1 MSQPFTLGWFTN
13 YLVPDWTGP
22 FAGTGGTDWA
32 DGTFAVDVVR
42 ALERA
47 GIDFVMLEDST
58 ALTDIYGGT
67 FESELKWT
75 PRAPKHD
82 PMALASRLA
91 YETDRIGIVVTA
103 STSFYPPFLLTR
115 LLSTLDHLS
124 RGRMGWNIVTS
135 TGDRAAQNIGK
146 DTLPTH
152 DARYEIAEEFVDVA
166 NQLWASWDA
175 DAASPIGPGLESY
188 VDHTK
193 VRTID
198 HVGEHFSVRGPLN
211 TLPSPQGKPVLC
223 QAGASK
229 SGIDL
234 AARVADLVV
243 AAPKGRDAMREYRK
257 TVRARAAEFGRNPD
271 DIKVLYMVT
280 PILGETEDD
289 AKRKAE
295 RYYEATDAAIARRL
309 IMLSGDIDF
318 STFDVDQP
326 IPDDLKTEG
335 STSILDNLR
344 KWANGRSI
352 RETVATERTESL
364 RLVGTPAS
372 VADEME
378 SVIDEVGGDGF
389 LFFGG
394 GGGVL
399 NRRYVD
405 DVCDGLMPELARRGV
420 AGTGYRGGNL
430 REHLAGVR

>member
-1 MSQPFTLGWFTN
+1 
-13 YLVPDWTGP
+13 
-22 FAGTGGTDWA
+22 
-32 DGTFAVDVVR
+32 
-42 ALERA
+42 
-47 GIDFVMLEDST
+47 MLEDST

-91 YETDRIGIVVTA
+91 YETEKIGIVVTA

-135 TGDRAAQNIGK
+135 TGDRAAQNFGM
-146 DTLPTH
+146 DSLPTH

-166 NQLWASWDA
+166 TALWDSWDA
-175 DAASPIGPGLESY
+175 DAASPLGPGVESY

-193 VRTID
+193 VRTVD
-198 HVGEHFSVRGPLN
+198 HNGRHFKVRGPLN
-211 TLPSPQGKPVLC
+211 TLPSPQGKPVIC
-223 QAGASK
+223 QAGASEA
-229 SGIDL
+229 GIDL

-243 AAPKGRDAMREYRK
+243 SAPKGREAMRAYRDK
-257 TVRARAAEFGRNPD
+257 VRSRAADFGRDPD
-271 DIKVLYMVT
+271 DVRVLYMVT

-289 AKRKAE
+289 ARRNAE
-295 RYYEATDAAIARRL
+295 RYYEPTEAAIARRL

-318 STFDVDQP
+318 SQFDVDKP
-326 IPDDLKTEG
+326 IPEGLHTEG
-335 STSILDNLR
+335 STSILTNLR
-344 KWANGRSI
+344 KWAAGRTI
-352 RETVATERTESL
+352 RETVAAERTESL
-364 RLVGTPAS
+364 RLVGTPES

-378 SVIDEVGGDGF
+378 SVITDVGGDGF

-405 DVCDGLMPELARRGV
+405 DVCDGLMPILRRRGL
-420 AGTGYRGGNL
+420 AGTGYRGTTL
-430 REHLAGVR
+430 REHLAGAR

>member
-1 MSQPFTLGWFTN
+1 
-13 YLVPDWTGP
+13 
-22 FAGTGGTDWA
+22 
-32 DGTFAVDVVR
+32 
-42 ALERA
+42 
-47 GIDFVMLEDST
+47 MLEDST
-58 ALTDIYGGT
+58 ALSDIYGGS

-91 YETDRIGIVVTA
+91 FETEKIGIVVTA

-135 TGDRAAQNIGK
+135 TGDRAAQNFGL
-146 DTLPTH
+146 DSLPTH

-166 NQLWASWDA
+166 NKLWASWDS
-175 DAASPIGPGLESY
+175 DAASTIVPGLESY

-198 HVGEHFSVRGPLN
+198 HRGEHFTVRGPLN

-243 AAPKGRDAMREYRK
+243 AAPKGRDAMRDYRDRLRK
-257 TVRARAAEFGRNPD
+257 RAAEFGRDPD
-271 DIKVLYMVT
+271 DVKVLYMVT

-295 RYYEATDAAIARRL
+295 RYYEPTDAAIARRL

-318 STFDVDQP
+318 SQLNLDEP
-326 IPDDLKTEG
+326 IPDDLRTEA
-335 STSILDNLR
+335 STSILENLR
-344 KWANGRSI
+344 TWAAGRTI
-352 RETVATERTESL
+352 RETIAEERTESL
-364 RLVGTPAS
+364 RLVGTPET

-378 SVIDEVGGDGF
+378 NVMNDVGGDGF

-405 DVCDGLMPELARRGV
+405 DVCDGLMPELKRRGL
-420 AGTGYRGGNL
+420 AGTGYRGANF
-430 REHLAGVR
+430 RQHLAGAR

>member
-1 MSQPFTLGWFTN
+1 MSTPFTLGWFTN

-22 FAGTGGTDWA
+22 WAGTGGTDWA
-32 DGTFAVDVVR
+32 DGSFAVDIVR
-42 ALERA
+42 KFERA

-91 YETDRIGIVVTA
+91 YETEKIGIVVTA

-124 RGRMGWNIVTS
+124 HGRIGWNIVTS
-135 TGDRAAQNIGK
+135 TGDRAAQNFGH
-146 DTLPTH
+146 DTLPVH
-152 DARYEIAEEFVDVA
+152 DERYEIAEEFVDVA
-166 NQLWASWDA
+166 NALWASWDV
-175 DAASPIGPGLESY
+175 DAASPIHPGLESY

-198 HVGEHFSVRGPLN
+198 HAGKHFKVRGPLN
-211 TLPSPQGKPVLC
+211 TLPSPQGKPVIC
-223 QAGASK
+223 QAGASA

-243 AAPKGRDAMREYRK
+243 SAPKGRAAMRAYRD
-257 TVRARAAEFGRNPD
+257 TIRSRAAGFGRNPD
-271 DIKVLYMVT
+271 DVKVLYMVT
-280 PILGETEDD
+280 PILGETEKD
-289 AKRKAE
+289 ARRRAE
-295 RYYEATDAAIARRL
+295 RYYEPTDAAIARRL

-318 STFDVDQP
+318 SRFDVDKP
-326 IPDDLKTEG
+326 IPDDLHTEG
-335 STSILDNLR
+335 STSILENLR
-344 KWANGRSI
+344 TWAAGRTI
-352 RETVATERTESL
+352 RETVAAERTESL

-378 SVIDEVGGDGF
+378 SVIEEVGGDGF

-405 DVCDGLMPELARRGV
+405 DVCDGLMPELRRRGV
-420 AGTGYRGGNL
+420 AGTGFRGQSL
-430 REHLAGVR
+430 REHLAGAR

>member
-1 MSQPFTLGWFTN
+1 
-13 YLVPDWTGP
+13 
-22 FAGTGGTDWA
+22 
-32 DGTFAVDVVR
+32 
-42 ALERA
+42 
-47 GIDFVMLEDST
+47 
-58 ALTDIYGGT
+58 
-67 FESELKWT
+67 
-75 PRAPKHD
+75 
-82 PMALASRLA
+82 MALASRLA

-135 TGDRAAQNIGK
+135 TGDRAAQNFGK

-243 AAPKGRDAMREYRK
+243 AAPKGRDAMREYRN

-364 RLVGTPAS
+364 RLVGTPAA

-420 AGTGYRGGNL
+420 AGTGYRGRNL